1 MKPKIFISAPMTVP
15 MEHLCN
21 VRDLLHE
28 EYDIPNLHIS
38 YWDRKSLYVQED
50 FDSSDA
56 VIFIL
61 NDFAF
66 EGKEG
71 SIPIGVDK
79 ELRDCDL
86 QGKSKFLAYRL
97 KSTGSIRFYEF
108 SVELGPNKNYNKT
121 RIKGIS
127 DTSYKF
133 EDFVKRSGSLSGFDN
148 FAKSLKEKGQKE
160 FLEIDVQSEFV
171 KSAHNMI
178 QNSAYGALGTL
189 DNPSY
194 GWIDPK
200 WALKKWE
207 EAGLLENT
215 DPTEQV
221 KLPTAKEFYAKLITN
236 PDYPDERLLLML

>member
-79 ELRDCDL
+79 ELRDCAL
-86 QGKSKFLAYRL
+86 QGKSTFLAYRL

-148 FAKSLKEKGQKE
+148 FAKSLKENDEKK
-160 FLEIDVQSEFV
+160 FL
-171 KSAHNMI
+171 
-178 QNSAYGALGTL
+178 NSNHGALGTL
-189 DNPSY
+189 DHPSY

-200 WALKKWE
+200 CALKKWE

-215 DPTEQV
+215 DPIEPV
-221 KLPTAKEFYAKLITN
+221 KLPEARRVYAQLITN
-236 PDYPDERLLLML
+236 PDYLDERLLLML

>member
-79 ELRDCDL
+79 ELRDCAL
-86 QGKSKFLAYRL
+86 QGKSTFLAYRL

-148 FAKSLKEKGQKE
+148 FAKRLKENDEKK
-160 FLEIDVQSEFV
+160 FL
-171 KSAHNMI
+171 
-178 QNSAYGALGTL
+178 NSTHGALGTL

-221 KLPTAKEFYAKLITN
+221 KLPEARRVYAQLIPN
-236 PDYPDERLLLML
+236 PDYSDERLLLML